1 MIGGH
6 GGNKP
11 ANDPLIIKKLEN
23 NPKGFTAED
32 FAAAREL
39 VMGVGALLQRFKD
52 GVLPAM
58 AEVVHKDLQSGKSL
72 MLSSLKRR
80 RGQKLVRVL
89 IAAELLKKR
98 TAELALLTEILDPED
113 NT

>member
-11 ANDPLIIKKLEN
+11 ANDPVMIAKLKN
-23 NPKGFTAED
+23 NPMGFAAQD
-32 FAAAREL
+32 FAGARDL
-39 VMGVGALLQRFKD
+39 VMGVGAMLQNFKD

-58 AEVVHKDLQSGKSL
+58 ADVVHKDLNDAKSL
-72 MLSSLKRR
+72 MLSPIKRR

-89 IAAELLKKR
+89 LAAEILKRR
-98 TAELALLTEILDPED
+98 TAELALIMDMVDPED
-113 NT
+113 AR